1 MKVIFETNDGKTLDT
16 NVIKYITIDKTE
28 YAILPVVVKEKPNM
42 LFNAKTTL
50 EDFFNV
56 SNKKKRI
63 VAQSVANRVRNWLN
77 AGPDIGDSEVFKSP
91 SEYAIRV
98 AAENLNRRVAIRQVR
113 KNMYRATYV
122 KPQQYARA
130 RKRKSA

>member
-16 NVIKYITIDKTE
+16 NVIKYITIDNVE
-28 YAILPVVVKEKPNM
+28 YAILPVLKKSKPVNLIEKS
-42 LFNAKTTL
+42 KTL

-56 SNKKKRI
+56 RNQSKRI
-63 VAQSVANRVRNWLN
+63 VTQSVANRVRSWFNTS
-77 AGPDIGDSEVFKSP
+77 PDVGDSEVFKSK
-91 SEYAIRV
+91 SDYAIRV
-98 AAENLNRRVAIRQVR
+98 AAENLNRKVLIRQVR

-130 RKRKSA
+130 RKRKSY

>member
-16 NVIKYITIDKTE
+16 NVIKYITIDNVE
-28 YAILPVVVKEKPNM
+28 YAILPVLKKSKPVNLIEKS
-42 LFNAKTTL
+42 KTL

-56 SNKKKRI
+56 RSESKRT
-63 VAQSVANRVRNWLN
+63 VPQSVANRVRSWFSTS
-77 AGPDIGDSEVFKSP
+77 PDVGDSEVFKSK
-91 SEYAIRV
+91 SDYAIRV
-98 AAENLNRRVAIRQVR
+98 AAEVLNRKVLIRQVR

-130 RKRKSA
+130 RKRKPS

>member
-16 NVIKYITIDKTE
+16 NVIKYISIDNVE
-28 YAILPVVVKEKPNM
+28 YAILPVVRKNKPVNVVKEI
-42 LFNAKTTL
+42 TSL

-56 SNKKKRI
+56 SNKKKRV

-77 AGPDIGDSEVFKSP
+77 ASPDIGDTEVFKSP

-98 AAENLNRRVAIRQVR
+98 AAENLNRKVAIRQVR
-113 KNMYRATYV
+113 KNMYRATYI

-130 RKRKSA
+130 RKRKST